1 VPEQSSSSGSLAFAE
16 KPGKRVQ
23 FYRTLHAH
31 SLVQR
36 GERKR
41 DTGVGDR
48 EQPYPQ
54 FVLKTEKRKKRN
66 EKVGAGWRHPNK
78 QDQLRVSAACGIR
91 IVDQLI

>member
-1 VPEQSSSSGSLAFAE
+1 
-16 KPGKRVQ
+16 
-23 FYRTLHAH
+23 
-31 SLVQR
+31 VQR

-66 EKVGAGWRHPNK
+66 EKVGAGWRHPKK

-91 IVDQLI
+91 IVDRLI